1 MLVGRA
7 HVVEKRYVGVI
18 RKNDIPAFGTVN
30 RPFLKTPIDQIW
42 GKSPLMDA
50 MMRSFP
56 CALARV
62 PAIKQAK
69 TTTVL
74 QINERFR
81 RRVIS
86 QGTPFCLQTRRE

>member
-1 MLVGRA
+1 M
-7 HVVEKRYVGVI
+7 VEKRCVAVT

-30 RPFLKTPIDQIW
+30 RPFLKTLIDQIW

-62 PAIKQAK
+62 PAVKQAK
-69 TTTVL
+69 TTTVGVS
-74 QINERFR
+74 FR
-81 RRVIS
+81 RNAYLPSNTPGIIHLLRVLRS
-86 QGTPFCLQTRRE
+86 